1 VTYLAAAISQ
11 IAGAV
16 NKQTLVLFNSLSVI
30 EQVYQKLCAQPEFAQ
45 REIFAQGI
53 SGSRERIAK
62 RFATS
67 HGAILLGA
75 ASFWEGIDL
84 PAEQLELLIVTRLPF
99 DSPDRVFVKANY
111 ARLEAAG
118 KNPFYSAA
126 LPAATLK
133 LRQGIGRLI
142 RTPHDRG
149 AIVILDQRLI
159 ERHYGQSI
167 LRALPADLPQTTGD
181 TSAIAQGLVN
191 FFEKKTNDSV
201 TPPEV

>member
-1 VTYLAAAISQ
+1 M
-11 IAGAV
+11 
-16 NKQTLVLFNSLSVI
+16 I
-30 EQVYQKLCAQPEFAQ
+30 EQVYQQLVTQPEFA
-45 REIFAQGI
+45 RRDIFAQGV
-53 SGSRERIAK
+53 SGSRERITK

-118 KNPFYSAA
+118 KNPFYNAA

-142 RTPHDRG
+142 RTPHDYG
-149 AIVILDQRLI
+149 AVVILDQRLV
-159 ERHYGQSI
+159 ERQYGQSI
-167 LRALPADLPQTTGD
+167 LRALPAELPKTTGD
-181 TSAIAQGLVN
+181 IGTLTQGLIN
-191 FFEKKTNDSV
+191 FFEKKPADSA